1 MNTIKNLINPALD
14 DMGQLLENAT
24 MLTNIILVKIMQ
36 KPILLLLPALFLI
49 SGKTFQFGKTK
60 IKI

>member
-1 MNTIKNLINPALD
+1 MNTIKNLISPALD
-14 DMGQLLENAT
+14 DLGQLLENIT
-24 MLTNIILVKIMQ
+24 MLTNIVLVKLM
-36 KPILLLLPALFLI
+36 KNPIYLLVVALFLI